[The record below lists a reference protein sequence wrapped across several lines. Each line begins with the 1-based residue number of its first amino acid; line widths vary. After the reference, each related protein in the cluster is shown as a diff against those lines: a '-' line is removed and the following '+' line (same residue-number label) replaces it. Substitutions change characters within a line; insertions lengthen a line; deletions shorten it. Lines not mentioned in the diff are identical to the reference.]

1 MKNYLTVKNQ
11 VETVFTINRSRFICN
26 LKKTENEE
34 EADAFIKE
42 ISEKYSDATHN
53 CFAYILKEEA
63 SVQKMSDAGEPQ
75 GTAGQPMLEVLKK
88 NNLTKV
94 CAVTSRYFGGIKL
107 GAGGLVG
114 AYTKAVVSA
123 LSKAGTALC
132 VFSAVYRVVLP
143 YALINRFAQGL
154 ASISGEV
161 LNIVYLDEVEI
172 TVFVPEQNE
181 EKLNSLYREITN
193 GNDKLEIINKEYKL
207 YN

>member
-1 MKNYLTVKNQ
+1 MKSYLTVKNQ

-26 LKKTENEE
+26 LKTIENEE
-34 EADAFIKE
+34 EAEAFIKE
-42 ISEKYSDATHN
+42 VSAKYSDSTHN
-53 CFAYILKEEA
+53 CFAYILNEEG

-94 CAVTSRYFGGIKL
+94 CAVVSRYFGGIKL

-114 AYTKAVVSA
+114 AYTRAVASA
-123 LSKAGTALC
+123 VESAGTALS
-132 VFSAVYRVVLP
+132 VFSAAYLVVLP
-143 YALINRFAQGL
+143 YALLGRFTQGL
-154 ASISGEV
+154 TSILAEV
-161 LNIVYLDEVEI
+161 YNTVYLDEVEI

-181 EKLNSLYREITN
+181 DKLVSFYKEITN
-193 GNDKLEIINKEYKL
+193 GNNKIGLIKKEYKL